1 MSTEK
6 VQRGKLQG
14 SFMNY
19 AMSNNKTL
27 PKVGKGA
34 TRLLYSDR
42 NAYQVMEVSED
53 GSRVVLRRCNSKRID
68 NNGFFSESQK
78 YDYSELSKR
87 ETVVVWRNNRWREEI
102 KKIVLTKEAIERDMS
117 YEEKKS
123 LGLFDKHG
131 DWQLVDGLTKEKK
144 VYEDFPVLWGVQDE
158 YRDITR

>member
-1 MSTEK
+1 MNTER
-6 VQRGKLQG
+6 VQKGKLQG

-27 PKVGKGA
+27 PEVGKGA
-34 TRLLYSDR
+34 TRLLFSDR
-42 NAYQVMEVSED
+42 SAYQVMEVSED
-53 GSRVVLRRCNSKRID
+53 QSRVVLKRCKSKRID
-68 NNGFFSESQK
+68 GNNFFSESQK
-78 YDYSELSKR
+78 YDYSELVER

-123 LGLFDKHG
+123 LGLFDENG

-158 YRDITR
+158 YYDVTR